1 MLTQKYRVKMSNRSN
16 CLCRA
21 NYALLV
27 LVVRLVVACG
37 SSNAPSNASSGG
49 TVGVGGFSSTGGADN
64 GGAPATT
71 AAGGSQ
77 AQASGGNAAT
87 GGNNAA
93 TGGNNAAT
101 GGNNAATGGNNA
113 ATGGSVPTAGAGSGI
128 DDGLMGFATKDPA
141 GPPTGGSKV
150 IGSNAVMTCTATS
163 MKVLRDCLFRAKKSD
178 KTNTDTRPN
187 PPDWSAWEVH
197 GGVTTGW
204 KNYPL
209 IIYIKGAI
217 DGSQNDAGKPMLMAD
232 YEAGDPLCATD
243 TGASCQQTLIQ
254 AKVERGN
261 ISIIGIPGDNSEL
274 PTLNGG
280 WVMIRGQSNVIVR
293 NLRIV
298 NATDYWP
305 SLESCATGVTDQD
318 YCAWNA
324 EPDGLTLD
332 NTSRAWIDHCEF
344 TDGPDF
350 NGTNPDKTK
359 YKMYDGLLDIKN
371 SADYITLSYNKF
383 YNHNKAMLI
392 GATDSIE
399 TGYHI
404 TFVHNLV
411 SFVQQRMPRVRNGQ
425 VHVLNNYY
433 VGPQKTDYTQEYYFS
448 YALGLGFNSQIYSD
462 HNSFDISG
470 ATANSLLS
478 VNFDAWSQYFTD
490 VGSWLMGQAV
500 DLNTAAA
507 SVVNA
512 RNTAQA
518 GGAPFIGAVTWAP
531 STYYSYS
538 ADTTADSV
546 KARVQASAGIGKVT
560 PDPSL

>member
-1 MLTQKYRVKMSNRSN
+1 M
-16 CLCRA
+16 
-21 NYALLV
+21 
-27 LVVRLVVACG
+27 LVVPMIVACG
-37 SSNAPSNASSGG
+37 SSNATSQASSGG
-49 TVGVGGFSSTGGADN
+49 TVGAGGSGAPGGADN
-64 GGAPATT
+64 GGDSTTT
-71 AAGGSQ
+71 AAGGSLAGGGSATGGSL

-87 GGNNAA
+87 GGSLAQTSAGNAA
-93 TGGNNAAT
+93 TGGTLAQPSGGKAAT
-101 GGNNAATGGNNA
+101 GGSLAQTSAGNA
-113 ATGGSVPTAGAGSGI
+113 ATGGSMSTGGAGSDM

-141 GPPTGGSKV
+141 GPPTGGSKL

-163 MKVLRDCLFRAKKSD
+163 MKILRDCLFRAKKSD
-178 KTNTDTRPN
+178 KANTDTRPN

-209 IIYIKGAI
+209 VIYIKGVI
-217 DGSQNDAGKPMLMAD
+217 DGSQNDSGKSMTMAD
-232 YEAGDPLCATD
+232 YEAGDPLCGTD

-261 ISIIGIPGDNSEL
+261 VSIIGIPGDNGEP

-305 SLESCATGVTDQD
+305 SLESCATGITDQD

-332 NTSRAWIDHCEF
+332 NTSRAWVDHCEF

-350 NGTNPDKTK
+350 NGVNPDKTK

-411 SFVQQRMPRVRNGQ
+411 TYVQQRMPRVRNGQ

-433 VGPQKTDYTQEYYFS
+433 VGPQKTDYTQEYYFG
-448 YALGLGFNSQIYSD
+448 YALGLGFNSQIYSE

-478 VNFDAWSQYFTD
+478 ANFDAWAQYFTD

-500 DLNTAAA
+500 DLNAAA
-507 SVVNA
+507 ANVVNA
-512 RNTAQA
+512 RNSSQA
-518 GGAPFIGAVTWAP
+518 GALPFIGAVTWAP
-531 STYYSYS
+531 SAYYGYT
-538 ADTTADSV
+538 ADTSADSV
-546 KARVQASAGIGKVT
+546 KTRVQASAGIGKVM